1 VEDGRAQVELAAQ
14 MIAGS
19 THCVALTGAG
29 ISTESGL
36 PDFRSPGT
44 GLWEG
49 VDPVTELS
57 AAALRSD
64 PERFYRLF
72 LGMRRMAGALPNRAH
87 EVLARLEHEGLL
99 HSVITQ
105 NIDGLHRRAGSRL
118 VLEVHGN
125 LATGSCLDCRRS
137 LPMSELLEQ
146 VDDGVVPP
154 RCRQCGE
161 VVRPDVV
168 LFGDPLPECFAAAR
182 AESARADVMLVIG
195 TSLTVWPVA
204 GLPALARSLII
215 VNLEDTPYD
224 HQAAARIRDRAGV
237 ALAAIAERLSG
248 WRLTGQTR
256 GG

>member
-1 VEDGRAQVELAAQ
+1 MTETSSQIEQAAR

-19 THCVALTGAG
+19 AHCVALTGAG

-49 VDPVTELS
+49 IDPATELS
-57 AAALRSD
+57 AAALRRD
-64 PERFYRLF
+64 PERFYRFF
-72 LGMRRMAGALPNRAH
+72 LGLRRMAGALPNRAH
-87 EVLARLEHEGLL
+87 EVLARLEREDLL
-99 HSVITQ
+99 RTVITQ
-105 NIDGLHRRAGSRL
+105 NIDGLHQRAGSRR
-118 VLEVHGN
+118 VLEVHGH
-125 LATGSCLDCRRS
+125 LESGSCLDCRRS
-137 LPMSELLEQ
+137 LPMADLLGQ

-154 RCRQCGE
+154 RCLHCGE
-161 VVRPDVV
+161 AVRPDVV

-182 AESARADVMLVIG
+182 AESARTDVMLVVG

-224 HQAAARIRDRAGV
+224 RQAVVRIRDRAGA
-237 ALAAIAERLSG
+237 ALEAIWDSLPHR
-248 WRLTGQTR
+248 
-256 GG
+256 

>member
-1 VEDGRAQVELAAQ
+1 MTEPSSQIALAAR

-19 THCVALTGAG
+19 TRCVALTGAG

-49 VDPVTELS
+49 VDPAAELS
-57 AAALRSD
+57 VAALRRD
-64 PERFYRLF
+64 PERFYQFF
-72 LGMRRMAGALPNRAH
+72 LGFRRMAGAVPNRAH
-87 EVLARLEHEGLL
+87 EVLARLEHEGLVRM
-99 HSVITQ
+99 VITQ
-105 NIDGLHRRAGSRL
+105 NIDGLHALAGSRQ
-118 VLEVHGN
+118 VLEVHGH
-125 LATGSCLDCRRS
+125 LQTASCLDCRRS
-137 LPMSELLEQ
+137 LPMSELLDQ

-154 RCRQCGE
+154 RCPQCGE

-182 AESARADVMLVIG
+182 TESARADVMLVVG

-224 HQAAARIRDRAGV
+224 RQAVVRIRDRAGV
-237 ALAAIAERLSG
+237 ALGAIWESLPHR
-248 WRLTGQTR
+248 
-256 GG
+256 

>member
-1 VEDGRAQVELAAQ
+1 MDDGRAQVELAAR

-29 ISTESGL
+29 VSTESGL

-49 VDPVTELS
+49 IDPAIELS
-57 AAALRSD
+57 ATALRRD
-64 PERFYRLF
+64 PERFYHFF

-87 EVLARLEHEGLL
+87 EVLALLEHEGLL

-125 LATGSCLDCRRS
+125 LESGTCLDCRRS
-137 LPMSELLEQ
+137 LPMPELLEQ
-146 VDDGVVPP
+146 VDDGVIPP

-168 LFGDPLPECFAAAR
+168 LFGDQLPECFAEAR
-182 AESARADVMLVIG
+182 AQSARADVMLVVG

-224 HQAAARIRDRAGV
+224 HQAAVRIRDRAGV
-237 ALAAIAERLSG
+237 ALAAIWDCLFGSRP
-248 WRLTGQTR
+248 TGQT
-256 GG
+256 GGV